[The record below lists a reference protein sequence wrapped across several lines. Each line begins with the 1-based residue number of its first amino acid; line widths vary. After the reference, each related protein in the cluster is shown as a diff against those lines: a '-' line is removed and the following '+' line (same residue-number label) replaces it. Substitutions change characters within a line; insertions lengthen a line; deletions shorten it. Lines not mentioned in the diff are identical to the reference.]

1 MGKVL
6 VDDHDVEAIRFG
18 RKIGVGKEGTCYF
31 SKEDN
36 QVVKIYH
43 MYLPRRKVYFENLSD
58 SNITFPNDTLFDMET
73 GLIAGYTMDYLSG
86 IKLLD
91 GFSKKLEIQK
101 IMKLKPTFRQNKKK
115 FLKNIMI
122 SIWETWF

>member
-31 SKEDN
+31 SEEDN

-43 MYLPRRKVYFENLSD
+43 MYLPKRKVYFENLSD
-58 SNITFPNDTLFDMET
+58 NNITFPNDTLFDMET
-73 GLIAGYTMDYLSG
+73 GDSKPIRGTYYLSG
-86 IKLLD
+86 INPCLYFD
-91 GFSKKLEIQK
+91 WR
-101 IMKLKPTFRQNKKK
+101 TV
-115 FLKNIMI
+115 
-122 SIWETWF
+122 